1 MRFYPNVVV
10 FCTSNLIITIDPA
23 FLDRV
28 DFKLNVP
35 EPCTAAR
42 YEILRTSLNEMSRCQ
57 LIRDKSITTGL
68 KEFVM
73 VDDSC
78 GTHDASYKRTAIED
92 SWHAR
97 SCYDSEPDLA
107 ESRLWMIA
115 IYAEGLSGRSLRRL
129 PFTSF
134 ATQMTT
140 EHCTLHEAL
149 DGLKRTVQDEIKAA
163 KNMVV

>member
-1 MRFYPNVVV
+1 MRCFPNVVV
-10 FCTSNLIITIDPA
+10 FCTSNLVNTIDPA

-42 YEILRTSLNEMSRCQ
+42 YEILRTSLNEMGRCR
-57 LIRDKSITTGL
+57 LIRDNIITIGL
-68 KEFVM
+68 EDFVM
-73 VDDSC
+73 IDDSQDDIDSP
-78 GTHDASYKRTAIED
+78 GKLVTLED
-92 SWHAR
+92 SCYAH
-97 SCYDSEPDLA
+97 SCYDSEPDLG

-115 IYAEGLSGRSLRRL
+115 VDAEGLSGRSLRRL

-140 EHCTLHEAL
+140 EHCTLREAL
-149 DGLKRTVQDEIKAA
+149 DGLQRTVRDEVMVA
-163 KNMVV
+163 KQMVA